1 MARSGYEVS
10 KYLIKRGNEIIL
22 NDGGAEAKQDSNKVK
37 ELKDLGVKLIFG
49 NHPDNLLDKSFD
61 YVIKNP
67 GIKW

>member
-1 MARSGYEVS
+1 MFKNNKILVLGMARSGYEVS

-49 NHPDNLLDKSFD
+49 
-61 YVIKNP
+61 Y
-67 GIKW
+67 